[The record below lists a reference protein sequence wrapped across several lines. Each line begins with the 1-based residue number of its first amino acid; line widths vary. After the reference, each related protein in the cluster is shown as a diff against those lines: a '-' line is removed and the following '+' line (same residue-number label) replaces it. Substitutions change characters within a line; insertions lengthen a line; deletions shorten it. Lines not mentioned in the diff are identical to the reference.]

1 LKKQVISSSGWDLSG
16 RPSGEYLSN
25 KARQRSVTASK
36 ESEAYF
42 RFLVV
47 NSRDFIYYLRLRP
60 SPVFEYV
67 SPSAVQV
74 TGYSPEEF
82 YADARL
88 LRKIIHPDDRHI
100 LDEVI
105 LSTVAPEHPLVL
117 RWIRKDGGI
126 IWVELQI
133 SQVHDETGSLIAVG
147 CTARDI
153 TEREQHKCEL
163 EAIVAIGAAMRHAA
177 SRGELLGIILQRCL
191 QMLNAQGAA
200 LAVRDPFSGKTILEQ
215 GCGVLESASGL
226 CFPPEANLAALASL
240 TESFQANS
248 PGLAGTIC
256 ALLAPGPAVQFVTCS
271 PLVIQ
276 NELIGVML
284 VVHECGIRAAQIR
297 LLTTVN
303 EIAASALQRTTL
315 SEQAAQYTRQ
325 MATAGELGLMLA
337 KTLNLPT
344 IYAYAGQFMRAM
356 LPDIAG
362 LFVALFDP
370 LKEMLTCV
378 YGYGDG
384 EEIDST
390 SLPPVPLEP
399 PGKGMQSK
407 AVRSR
412 LPIILA
418 DMEEDRKHLQ
428 VGILVGEKDR
438 VTRSALFVPM
448 LSKDKVIGVVSVQSY
463 QVNRFTQ
470 QDVEVMTLVSNT
482 IAVAIENARLVQGLR
497 ETNRDLVEA
506 YDATMAGWTLALDYR
521 DHETEGHSLRVM
533 ELTVQLARRMRIAE
547 DQIIHIQ
554 RGALLHDIGKIGIPD
569 AILNKPGA
577 LTDEE
582 WEIMRTHPRIA
593 YDLLSP
599 IEYLHPALDIPYCH
613 HEKWDGS
620 GYPRGMRGEQ
630 IPLAAR
636 LFAVVDVWDALCSD
650 RAYRPKWP
658 LEKTREY
665 IRLQA
670 GLHFDPAVVDP
681 FLGMVEP
688 DQQYH

>member
-1 LKKQVISSSGWDLSG
+1 LKKQVISSSGWDLRG
-16 RPSGEYLSN
+16 RPAGGYLRN
-25 KARQRSVTASK
+25 KARQRSVTVLK
-36 ESEAYF
+36 ESESFF

-47 NSRDFIYYLRLRP
+47 NSRDLIYYIRIRP
-60 SPVFEYV
+60 TPVYEYV
-67 SPSAVQV
+67 SPSAVYV

-82 YADARL
+82 YKDPRL
-88 LRKIIHPDDRHI
+88 VHKIIHPDDRHI
-100 LDEVI
+100 LEEVI
-105 LSTVAPEHPLVL
+105 LSKVAPEHPLVL
-117 RWIRKDGGI
+117 RWIRKDGGM

-133 SQVHDETGSLIAVG
+133 SQVRDEAGSLIAVG

-153 TEREQHKCEL
+153 TEREQHKYEL
-163 EAIVAIGAAMRHAA
+163 EAIVAIGASMRQAA
-177 SRGELLGIILQRCL
+177 SRDELLGIILQRCL
-191 QMLNAQGAA
+191 QMLNAQGVA
-200 LAVRDPFSGKTILEQ
+200 LAVRDPFSGKTIIEQ

-240 TESFQANS
+240 TQSYQASS
-248 PGLAGTIC
+248 PGLGGTVY
-256 ALLAPGPAVQFVTCS
+256 ALLTPAPADQHVTCS

-284 VVHECGIRAAQIR
+284 VVHECEIHAAQIR

-315 SEQAAQYTRQ
+315 SDQAAQYTRQ

-362 LFVALFDP
+362 LFVSLFDP

-390 SLPPVPLEP
+390 SLPPIPLEL
-399 PGKGMQSK
+399 PGKGMQSR

-412 LPIILA
+412 HAIIVA
-418 DMEEDRKHLQ
+418 DIAEERKHLQ
-428 VGILVGEKDR
+428 VDIVVGEQDR
-438 VTRSALFVPM
+438 VTRSGLFVPM

-463 QVNRFTQ
+463 LVNRFTQ

-482 IAVAIENARLVQGLR
+482 IAVAIENARLVRGLR
-497 ETNRDLVEA
+497 ETYHDLVEA

-521 DHETEGHSLRVM
+521 DHETEGHSLRVT
-533 ELTVQLARRMRIAE
+533 ELTVQLARRMKIDE
-547 DQIIHIQ
+547 DQILHIQ

-582 WEIMRTHPRIA
+582 WEIMRTHPQIA

-599 IEYLHPALDIPYCH
+599 IEYLQPALDIPYCH

-650 RAYRPKWP
+650 RSYRPKWP

-670 GLHFDPAVVDP
+670 GLHFDPGVVAP
-681 FLGMVEP
+681 FLEMVDTEVSP
-688 DQQYH
+688 H